1 MRAIFGSAVLGR
13 DNGLEFFGGAVSV
26 VIDDDIDL
34 LTSAEERKLLE
45 EMIPLTDYGSV
56 ALWSARGEDA
66 DVQAQAEEKR
76 RNLFG
81 EESSCM
87 LVINKASQRL
97 SIHPGGSLA
106 VLISAAQA
114 DRIVSRADKELARG
128 HFFSAASDAFSR
140 LAGLAGSTKSAAS
153 LRVFSTLFLAL
164 MIGLTL
170 AGVFVLCR
178 SRQGRHFE

>member
-1 MRAIFGSAVLGR
+1 
-13 DNGLEFFGGAVSV
+13 
-26 VIDDDIDL
+26 
-34 LTSAEERKLLE
+34 
-45 EMIPLTDYGSV
+45 
-56 ALWSARGEDA
+56 
-66 DVQAQAEEKR
+66 
-76 RNLFG
+76 
-81 EESSCM
+81 M

>member
-1 MRAIFGSAVLGR
+1 MTLSEIEIRMDQIKTEMEA
-13 DNGLEFFGGAVSV
+13 DGA
-26 VIDDDIDL
+26 DL
-34 LTSAEERKLLE
+34 DKLTEEVRSLNAQKAELR
-45 EMIPLTDYGSV
+45 
-56 ALWSARGEDA
+56 
-66 DVQAQAEEKR
+66 QAAEAEEKR
-76 RNLFG
+76 RSLFG

-106 VLISAAQA
+106 GLISAAQA

-153 LRVFSTLFLAL
+153 LRIFSMLFLAL

-170 AGVFVLCR
+170 AGVFVLFR